1 LDFFEEQ
8 ERSRRRTRWLLAA
21 CLGAVAFVVASYCL
35 AGAAAYALWSAFW
48 LGAAAWPPAQLFAG
62 IGLGVCALI
71 FGVSGWRIWQLREGG
86 PAVAWLLG
94 ARYVNPSRCTPSER
108 RLLNVV
114 EEMSIASGVALPP
127 VYCLRHEQGI
137 NALVAGYS
145 PNEAVIIVTRGAMDK
160 LSRDELQGVM
170 GHEFSHILNG
180 DMALNVRLVG
190 LLAGLEW
197 FLDTGESLV
206 YGAAEQMRDLPRE
219 ERGEG
224 AVAAVLGAILAF
236 IGFPGALAAG
246 AIKAAISRER
256 EHLAD
261 AASVQF
267 TRNPEALA
275 GALDSILALRAH
287 TAVAAAHGE
296 LFSHMFFARAAG
308 RWWGFPTH
316 PPVEERIRRAHP
328 RFLRDDYRAMR
339 HGRRKEV
346 AVIDGGGNV
355 VKHATAAGLLAS
367 VGNPA
372 ARHVDQSARF
382 LEGLPSRLRE
392 ALRDAAEAEAAM
404 FALALEPDE
413 ETRARELAV
422 LEARRGAQA
431 AARAKELHV
440 YVSILARGHM
450 LTLADLAVPAIKEQK
465 QPARDAFLA
474 DLAAVVEADRRVTL
488 REFVLLT
495 LLRQRLREG
504 AGQPIATRF
513 RRVED
518 VADDARAVVSLV
530 ALTAKDPASAF
541 ARGAEILALGGKEM
555 VSKDA
560 LGTAR
565 VSEALERLRHLA
577 PLRKPAVLK
586 ACMEAAGA
594 DGAVGLAEAE
604 LVRMVAATLDC
615 PVPPLLATSC

>member
-8 ERSRRRTRWLLAA
+8 ERARRRTRWLVAAYLAA
-21 CLGAVAFVVASYCL
+21 VVFVVASYCA
-35 AGAAAYALWSAFW
+35 AGAALYALWSAYW
-48 LGAAAWPPAQLFAG
+48 LGAAGWPPRELLAA
-62 IGLGVCALI
+62 IAIAVCALV
-71 FGVSGWRIWQLREGG
+71 FGVSAWRIWQLRDGG
-86 PAVAWLLG
+86 PTVAYLLG
-94 ARYVNPSRCTPSER
+94 ASYVSPGKCTPTER

-114 EEMSIASGVALPP
+114 EEMAIASGVACPP

-190 LLAGLEW
+190 ILAGLEW

-206 YGAAEQMRDLPRE
+206 YQAGHQMKDLARE

-224 AVAAVLGAILAF
+224 AVAAVFGAVIAF
-236 IGFPGALAAG
+236 IGFPGALAAD
-246 AIKAAISRER
+246 AIKAAIARER
-256 EHLAD
+256 EYLAD

-267 TRNPEALA
+267 TRNPEAIA
-275 GALDSILALRAH
+275 GALDSILALRSH
-287 TAVAAAHGE
+287 TAVSAAHSE

-308 RWWGFPTH
+308 RWWGFATH
-316 PPVEERIRRAHP
+316 PPIEKRIRRAHP
-328 RFLRDDYRAMR
+328 RFLRDDYRAAR
-339 HGRRKEV
+339 HGKRKEV

-355 VKHATAAGLLAS
+355 VKHVGALGLVAS
-367 VGNPA
+367 IGQPT
-372 ARHVDQSARF
+372 ARHIDQSTR
-382 LEGLPSRLRE
+382 LLQSLPGRLRE
-392 ALRDAAEAEAAM
+392 ALRDAREAEAAI
-404 FALALEPDE
+404 FALALEPE
-413 ETRARELAV
+413 EATRARELAA
-422 LEARRGAQA
+422 LEARRGAEA
-431 AARAKELHV
+431 AALAKELYV
-440 YVSILARGHM
+440 YVGILARDHM

-465 QPARDAFLA
+465 QVARDAFLA

-504 AGQPIATRF
+504 AGQPIATQF

-518 VADDARAVVSLV
+518 VAADAHAVVSLV
-530 ALTAKDPASAF
+530 AFSSSEPRKSF
-541 ARGAEILALGGKEM
+541 EQGAEILNLGWKDMLQKE
-555 VSKDA
+555 S
-560 LGTAR
+560 LGTGR

-577 PLRKPAVLK
+577 PLRKPALLK
-586 ACMEAAGA
+586 ACAVAAAA
-594 DGAVGLAEAE
+594 DGKIGVAEAE

-615 PVPPLLATSC
+615 PVPPLLTSS

>member
-1 LDFFEEQ
+1 MDFFEEQ
-8 ERSRRRTRWLLAA
+8 ERARRRTRWLVAA
-21 CLGAVAFVVASYCL
+21 YLGAVVFVVASYCA
-35 AGAAAYALWSAFW
+35 AGAALYALWSAFW
-48 LGAAAWPPAQLFAG
+48 LGAAGWPPRELLAG
-62 IGLGVCALI
+62 IAVVVCALI
-71 FGVSGWRIWQLREGG
+71 LGVSGWRIWQLHDGG
-86 PAVAWLLG
+86 PAVAYLLG
-94 ARYVNPSRCTPSER
+94 AKYIPTANCTPTER

-114 EEMSIASGVALPP
+114 EEMAIASGVACPP
-127 VYCLRHEQGI
+127 VYCLRQEQGI

-197 FLDTGESLV
+197 FLDSGESLV
-206 YGAAEQMRDLPRE
+206 HRAGQHMKGLARE
-219 ERGEG
+219 ARGEG
-224 AVAAVLGAILAF
+224 ALGAVFGLLIALA
-236 IGFPGALAAG
+236 GFPGALAAG
-246 AIKAAISRER
+246 AIKAAIARER
-256 EHLAD
+256 EYLAD

-267 TRNPEALA
+267 TRNPEAIA
-275 GALDSILALRAH
+275 GALDSILALRSH
-287 TAVAAAHGE
+287 TAIGAAHSE
-296 LFSHMFFARAAG
+296 LFSHMFFAHAAS

-316 PPVEERIRRAHP
+316 PPIEKRIRRAHP
-328 RFLRDDYRAMR
+328 RFLRDDYRAAR
-339 HGRRKEV
+339 HGTRKEV

-355 VKHATAAGLLAS
+355 VRHVGALGLVAS
-367 VGNPA
+367 VGQPT
-372 ARHVDQSARF
+372 ARHVDDSARF
-382 LEGLPSRLRE
+382 LSGLPERLRE
-392 ALRDAAEAEAAM
+392 ALRDAREAETAM
-404 FALALEPDE
+404 FALALEPE
-413 ETRARELAV
+413 EGARARELAA

-431 AARAKELHV
+431 VANTKALYV
-440 YVSILARGHM
+440 YVGVLARGHM
-450 LTLADLAVPAIKEQK
+450 LSLADLAVPAIKAQK
-465 QPARDAFLA
+465 QAARDAFVA

-488 REFVLLT
+488 REFVLFS

-518 VADDARAVVSLV
+518 LAGDVHAVVSLV
-530 ALTAKDPASAF
+530 ALAASEPGLAF
-541 ARGAEILALGGKEM
+541 AQASQVLGFGWKAPIDKE
-555 VSKDA
+555 D

-586 ACMEAAGA
+586 ACAEAAAA
-594 DGAVGLAEAE
+594 DGRIGVAEAE

-615 PVPPLLATSC
+615 PMPPLATSS